1 MNSITQSCLRI
12 ACMICIALAL
22 SSCITTLT
30 EPLSLSYSEKL
41 VIRGVLQAGK
51 PICDIAITKSLPALS
66 DLSDSATAILD
77 AAGTLSVN
85 GRDYPLR
92 LQSGSIGASNS
103 PSLYAAYSADT
114 VLVAASGSTYT
125 LTVQWQS
132 KTAQAQ
138 TSVPPAPVLLSG
150 RLIRQ
155 ELVSLTSATYIPGTQ
170 PVTTTQRD
178 TLLAAEVDVQTLPR
192 IAYRTAL
199 DIRDVRGNALTQGY
213 EGGLIFT
220 ANDENVSR
228 TIVSGLLPSQTRIF
242 SHTMSVAYT
251 ATVYAFD
258 KAYYDYQLT
267 RSRGQQASNL
277 FGGTSGENVVWNV
290 KGDGIGLFIGV
301 ATAQRVI
308 VP

>member
-1 MNSITQSCLRI
+1 
-12 ACMICIALAL
+12 MICIALAL

-66 DLSDSATAILD
+66 DLSDSATAIRY
-77 AAGTLSVN
+77 AVGTLSVN

-92 LQSGSIGASNS
+92 LQPGSVSGATSNS
-103 PSLYAAYSADT
+103 LLLYAAYSADT

-125 LTVQWQS
+125 LTVQWQG

-178 TLLAAEVDVQTLPR
+178 TLFAAEVDVQTLPR

-213 EGGLIFT
+213 EGELVFT
-220 ANDENVSR
+220 ANDETVNR
-228 TIVSGLLPSQTRIF
+228 AIVSGLLPSQTRIF
-242 SHTMSVAYT
+242 ARTMSVAYT

-258 KAYYDYQLT
+258 KAYYDYALT
-267 RSRGQQASNL
+267 RSRGQQTSNL

-301 ATAQRVI
+301 TTTQRVI

>member
-1 MNSITQSCLRI
+1 
-12 ACMICIALAL
+12 MICIALAL

>member
-1 MNSITQSCLRI
+1 M
-12 ACMICIALAL
+12 AL

-51 PICDIAITKSLPALS
+51 PICGIAITKSLPALS

-77 AAGTLSVN
+77 AVGTLSVN

-92 LQSGSIGASNS
+92 LQQGSVSGATTNS
-103 PSLYAAYSADT
+103 LSLYAAYSADT

-125 LTVQWQS
+125 LTVQWHG

-138 TSVPPAPVLLSG
+138 TSVPPVPVLLSG

-199 DIRDVRGNALTQGY
+199 DIRDVQGNALTQGY
-213 EGGLIFT
+213 EGGLVFT
-220 ANDENVSR
+220 ANDETVSR

-242 SHTMSVAYT
+242 AHTMSVAYT